1 MLSTKPNYSSNPL
14 LIQAANNAIARR
26 IDRERSDA
34 VLMAMRGGIVPD
46 LWQADLLRS
55 DAKQLIL
62 NCSRQSGKSTISA
75 VLAVHEAIY
84 TNGSLVLLLSPSLRQ
99 SQELFRK
106 IKDIYNALESPSL
119 PQTIEESALRLELSN
134 GSRIVALPG
143 TEQTV
148 RGFSNVALLICDE
161 AATCEDAL
169 FFSIRPMLAVSG
181 GRIILLSTPRGKRGF
196 FFNVWTEGGDD
207 WNRTRID
214 AHQCPRISPEWLER
228 EKEAMPSF
236 WFRQEFECEFVE
248 TMDSV
253 FSFDEVQATLSDE
266 IEPFYFGDDL

>member
-1 MLSTKPNYSSNPL
+1 M
-14 LIQAANNAIARR
+14 IQAANNAIARR
-26 IDRERSDA
+26 IDREKSDA
-34 VLMAMRGGIVPD
+34 VLMARRAGIVPD
-46 LWQADLLRS
+46 AWQSDLLRS

-106 IKDIYNALESPSL
+106 IKDIYNALESPAM
-119 PQTIEESALRLELSN
+119 PKPIEESALRLELDN
-134 GSRIVALPG
+134 GSRIIALPG

-169 FFSIRPMLAVSG
+169 FFSIKPMLAVSG

-196 FFNVWTEGGDD
+196 FHDVWTEGGDD

-228 EKEAMPSF
+228 EKESMPAF
-236 WFRQEFECEFVE
+236 WFKQEFECQFVE
-248 TMDSV
+248 TIDSV
-253 FSFDEVQATLSDE
+253 FSFDEVQATLSDTL
-266 IEPFYFGDDL
+266 EPFYFGDDL